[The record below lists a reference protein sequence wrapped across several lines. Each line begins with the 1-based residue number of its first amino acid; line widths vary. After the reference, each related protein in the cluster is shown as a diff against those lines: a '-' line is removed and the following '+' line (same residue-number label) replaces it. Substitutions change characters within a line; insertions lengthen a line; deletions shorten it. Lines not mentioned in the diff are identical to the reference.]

1 MRWTEYLLPTLKET
15 PAEAEIISHR
25 LMVRAGLIRKLS
37 SGIYNLLPLGLRTVK
52 KVENIVREEITR
64 AGGAEILMPILS
76 PSELWSESGR
86 WAVYGKEL
94 MRVKDRHDRL
104 FALGP
109 THEEV
114 VTDIVRRE
122 VRSYRQLP
130 LILFQIQTKFRDEVR
145 PRFGVV
151 RAREFLMKDAYS
163 FHRDEASLSETYD
176 RMFEA
181 YTRIFKRCGL
191 RFGPVEADSGAIGG
205 DVTHEFMVFAETG
218 ESQVFACDCG
228 YAATI
233 DTAECGPV
241 EEPVE
246 AEQAALDKVSTPG
259 KTTVEEVTAF
269 LGKKPTELLKTMIYR
284 VGDGYVAVL
293 VRGDREISEI
303 KLGRVLGTTDFA
315 MATAEEIEKVT
326 GGPLGFSGP
335 VNLKGVRLIADH
347 RVAGMKNMV
356 TGANEADAHYV
367 NVNLERDFEV
377 ARFDDVIV
385 AVEGDP
391 CKRCGKP
398 LSTWRGIEV
407 GQIFKL
413 GTKYSEV
420 MKAHFLDEQ
429 GEEHPFVMGCYG
441 IGITRTVAAAI
452 EQHNDKDGIAWPI
465 SIAPF
470 EVHILP
476 TNMSEED
483 LRVTAET
490 IYSGL
495 AEAGIEVILDD
506 RDERPGN
513 KFKDADLIGTPLRVT
528 VGERAAKE
536 GKVELRNRKTGE
548 TKKIDRREAVRV
560 IVDAVKVEKRKLSV

>member
-37 SGIYNLLPLGLRTVK
+37 SGIYSLLPLGLRAVK
-52 KVENIVREEITR
+52 KVENIVREEMNR
-64 AGGAEILMPILS
+64 AGGSEILMPVLS
-76 PSELWSESGR
+76 PSELWTESGR
-86 WAVYGKEL
+86 WNVYGKEL
-94 MRVKDRHDRL
+94 MRVKDRHDRF

-163 FHRDEASLSETYD
+163 FHRDDACLAKTYD

-181 YTRIFKRCGL
+181 YTRTFKRCGL

-218 ESQVFACDCG
+218 ESQVFACHCG

-233 DTAECGPV
+233 DTAECDPV
-241 EEPVE
+241 PVE
-246 AEQAALDKVSTPG
+246 AGAGQAALEEVSTPG
-259 KTTVEEVTAF
+259 TTTVEEVTRF
-269 LGKKPTELLKTMIYR
+269 LDKQPGELLKTIIYK
-284 VGDGYVAVL
+284 VGDDYVAAL
-293 VRGDREISEI
+293 VRGDREINEI
-303 KLGRVLGTTDFA
+303 KLGRILGTTDYA
-315 MATAEEIEKVT
+315 MATAEQIEKVT

-335 VNLKGVRLIADH
+335 VDLKGVRLIADH
-347 RVAGMKNMV
+347 RVAGMANMV
-356 TGANEADAHYV
+356 TGANKADTHYL
-367 NVNLERDFEV
+367 NVNLGRDF
-377 ARFDDVIV
+377 DVREFHDIIL

-470 EVHILP
+470 EVHVLP
-476 TNMSEED
+476 TNVSDED
-483 LRVTAET
+483 LRETAEA
-490 IYSGL
+490 IYAGL
-495 AEAGIEVILDD
+495 TEAGVEVILDD

-513 KFKDADLIGTPLRVT
+513 KFKDADLVGIPLRVT

-548 TKKIDRREAVRV
+548 TIKIDRREAVRI
-560 IVDAVKVEKRKLSV
+560 IVETVDEEKRKLAV

>member
-37 SGIYNLLPLGLRTVK
+37 SGVYSLLPLGLRAVK
-52 KVENIVREEITR
+52 KVENIVREEMNR
-64 AGGAEILMPILS
+64 AGGSEILMPVLS
-76 PSELWSESGR
+76 PSELWTESGR
-86 WAVYGKEL
+86 WNVYGREL
-94 MRVKDRHDRL
+94 MRVKDRHDRF

-114 VTDIVRRE
+114 VTDIVRRD

-163 FHRDEASLSETYD
+163 FHRDETCLSKTYD

-233 DTAECGPV
+233 DTAEC
-241 EEPVE
+241 EPVQAAAE
-246 AEQAALDKVSTPG
+246 AGQAALEKVSTPG
-259 KTTVEEVTAF
+259 ATTVDEVTGF
-269 LGKKPTELLKTMIYR
+269 LKKKPSELLKTMIYK
-284 VGDGYVAVL
+284 VGDEYAAVL
-293 VRGDREISEI
+293 VRGDREINEI

-315 MATAEEIEKVT
+315 MAAAEQIEKVT

-335 VNLKGVRLIADH
+335 VGLKGVRLIADH
-347 RVAGMKNMV
+347 RVAGMANMV

-367 NVNLERDFEV
+367 NVNLGRDFDVRE
-377 ARFDDVIV
+377 FHDVIV
-385 AVEGDP
+385 AIEGDP
-391 CKRCGKP
+391 CKCCGKP

-441 IGITRTVAAAI
+441 IGVTRTVAAAI

-476 TNMSEED
+476 TNMSDED
-483 LRVTAET
+483 LRETAET
-490 IYSGL
+490 IYTGL
-495 AEAGIEVILDD
+495 TEAGVEVILDD

-513 KFKDADLIGTPLRVT
+513 KFKDADLVGTPLRVT

-536 GKVELRNRKTGE
+536 GKVELRHRKTGE
-548 TKKIDRREAVRV
+548 TIKIDRREAVRI
-560 IVDAVKVEKRKLSV
+560 IVDTVKEEKRKLAV

>member
-37 SGIYNLLPLGLRTVK
+37 SGIYSLLPLGLRAVK
-52 KVENIVREEITR
+52 KVENIVREEMNR
-64 AGGAEILMPILS
+64 AGGLELLMPVLS
-76 PSELWSESGR
+76 PSELWTETGR
-86 WAVYGKEL
+86 WNVYGKEL
-94 MRVKDRHDRL
+94 MRVKDRHDRF

-130 LILFQIQTKFRDEVR
+130 MTLFQIQTKFRDEMR

-163 FHRDEASLSETYD
+163 FHRDEACLSKTYD

-218 ESQVFACDCG
+218 ESQVFACECG

-233 DTAECGPV
+233 ETAEC
-241 EEPVE
+241 EPVQATAE
-246 AEQAALDKVSTPG
+246 ADRAPLEKVSTPG
-259 KTTVEEVTAF
+259 ATTVEEVTGF
-269 LGKKPTELLKTMIYR
+269 LKRNPDELLKTIVYKA
-284 VGDGYVAVL
+284 GDDYVAVL
-293 VRGDREISEI
+293 VRGDREINEI
-303 KLGRVLGTTDFA
+303 KLGRVLGTTQFA
-315 MATAEEIEKVT
+315 MATADEIQKVT

-347 RVAGMKNMV
+347 RVAGMTNMV
-356 TGANEADAHYV
+356 TGANQADAHYV
-367 NVNLERDFEV
+367 NVNLGRDFDVGE
-377 ARFDDVIV
+377 FHDVIV

-413 GTKYSEV
+413 GAKYSKS

-470 EVHILP
+470 EVHVLP
-476 TNMSEED
+476 TNMSEDD
-483 LRVTAET
+483 LRET
-490 IYSGL
+490 SEMIYTGL
-495 AEAGIEVILDD
+495 TEAGVEAILDD

-536 GKVELRNRKTGE
+536 GKVELRTRKTGE
-548 TKKIDRREAVRV
+548 TIKIDRREAVPTILERV
-560 IVDAVKVEKRKLSV
+560 KEEKRKLAV

>member
-1 MRWTEYLLPTLKET
+1 
-15 PAEAEIISHR
+15 
-25 LMVRAGLIRKLS
+25 
-37 SGIYNLLPLGLRTVK
+37 
-52 KVENIVREEITR
+52 
-64 AGGAEILMPILS
+64 
-76 PSELWSESGR
+76 
-86 WAVYGKEL
+86 
-94 MRVKDRHDRL
+94 MRVKDRHDRF

-114 VTDIVRRE
+114 VTDLIRRE

-130 LILFQIQTKFRDEVR
+130 LTLFQIQTKFRDEVR

-163 FHRDEASLSETYD
+163 FHRDDECLSGTYE

-205 DVTHEFMVFAETG
+205 DVTHEFMVFASTG

-228 YAATI
+228 YAATV
-233 DTAECGPV
+233 DTAERRPAG
-241 EEPVE
+241 
-246 AEQAALDKVSTPG
+246 AAPDDKKETLEKVATPDA
-259 KTTVEEVTAF
+259 TTVEEVTRF
-269 LGKKPTELLKTMIYR
+269 LGKKPGQLLKTLIYK
-284 VGDGYVAVL
+284 VDDSYVAAL
-293 VRGDREISEI
+293 ISGDREVNEI
-303 KLGRVLGTTDFA
+303 KLGRVLGTTGFT
-315 MATAEEIEKVT
+315 MATAGEIEEVT

-335 VNLKGVRLIADH
+335 VGLKGVRMIADH
-347 RVAGMKNMV
+347 GVSGMANVV
-356 TGANEADAHYV
+356 TGANEADAHYI
-367 NVNLERDFEV
+367 NVNIGRDFQV
-377 ARFDDVIV
+377 TQFHDIAV

-391 CKRCGKP
+391 CKRCGKS

-413 GTKYSEV
+413 GTKYSEI
-420 MKAHFLDEQ
+420 MKAHFLDENGQ
-429 GEEHPFVMGCYG
+429 EHPFVMGCYG

-470 EVHILP
+470 EVHVLP
-476 TNMSEED
+476 TNTADDD
-483 LRVTAET
+483 LRETAET
-490 IYSGL
+490 IYAGL
-495 AEAGIEVILDD
+495 KEGGADVILDD

-513 KFKDADLIGTPLRVT
+513 KFKDADLVGMPLRVT

-536 GKVELRNRKTGE
+536 GMVELRLRKSGE
-548 TKKIDRREAVRV
+548 TRKIDRR
-560 IVDAVKVEKRKLSV
+560 DAVEKILETVKAEKKALEV

>member
-37 SGIYNLLPLGLRTVK
+37 SGVYNLLPLGLRAVK
-52 KVENIVREEITR
+52 KVENIVREEMNR
-64 AGGAEILMPILS
+64 AGASEILMPILS
-76 PSELWSESGR
+76 PSELWTESGR
-86 WAVYGKEL
+86 WDVYGKEL
-94 MRVKDRHDRL
+94 MRVKDRHERF

-130 LILFQIQTKFRDEVR
+130 LILYQIQTKFRDEVR

-163 FHRDEASLSETYD
+163 FHRDEACLAKTYD

-191 RFGPVEADSGAIGG
+191 TFGPVEADSGAIGG

-218 ESQVFACDCG
+218 ESQVFACECG

-233 DTAECGPV
+233 DTAEC
-241 EEPVE
+241 EP
-246 AEQAALDKVSTPG
+246 AEQAADADMEPMEKVSTPG
-259 KTTVEEVTAF
+259 TTTVEEVTRF
-269 LGKKPTELLKTMIYR
+269 LGKQAKELLKTIIYK
-284 VGDGYVAVL
+284 VGDRYVAVL
-293 VRGDREISEI
+293 VRGDREINEI
-303 KLGRVLGTTDFA
+303 KLGRVLGTTGFV
-315 MATAEEIEKVT
+315 MATAGEIERVT

-335 VNLKGVRLIADH
+335 VGLKGVRLIADH
-347 RVAGMKNMV
+347 RVAGMMNMV

-367 NVNLERDFEV
+367 NVNLGRDFEV
-377 ARFDDVIV
+377 AEFHDVIV

-391 CKRCGKP
+391 CKRCGRP

-420 MKAHFLDEQ
+420 MKARFLDEQ

-470 EVHILP
+470 EVHVLP
-476 TNMSEED
+476 TNMSDGD
-483 LRVTAET
+483 LRDTAEAV
-490 IYSGL
+490 YAGL
-495 AEAGIEVILDD
+495 REAGVEVILDD

-548 TKKIDRREAVRV
+548 TTKLDRREAVPL
-560 IVDAVKVEKRKLSV
+560 IVDVVRAEKLKLAV

>member
-335 VNLKGVRLIADH
+335 VNLKGVRLITDH

-377 ARFDDVIV
+377 AEFDDVIV

>member
-25 LMVRAGLIRKLS
+25 LMVRAGLVRKLS
-37 SGIYNLLPLGLRTVK
+37 SGIYSLLPLGLRAVK
-52 KVENIVREEITR
+52 KVENIVREEMNR
-64 AGGAEILMPILS
+64 AGGSEILMPVLS
-76 PSELWSESGR
+76 PSELWTESGR
-86 WAVYGKEL
+86 WNVYGKEL
-94 MRVKDRHDRL
+94 MRVKDRHDRF

-114 VTDIVRRE
+114 VTDIVRRD

-163 FHRDEASLSETYD
+163 FHRDEACLAKTYD

-233 DTAECGPV
+233 DTAEC
-241 EEPVE
+241 EPVQAAAE
-246 AEQAALDKVSTPG
+246 AGQAALEKVSTPG
-259 KTTVEEVTAF
+259 TTTVEEVTQF
-269 LGKKPTELLKTMIYR
+269 LKKKPSELLKTIIYK
-284 VGDGYVAVL
+284 VGDEYAAVL
-293 VRGDREISEI
+293 VRGDREVNEI
-303 KLGRVLGTTDFA
+303 KLGRALGTTDFV
-315 MATAEEIEKVT
+315 MAAAEEIEKVT

-335 VNLKGVRLIADH
+335 VGLKGVRLIADH
-347 RVAGMKNMV
+347 RVAGMANMV

-367 NVNLERDFEV
+367 NVNLGRDFDVRE
-377 ARFDDVIV
+377 FHDVIV
-385 AVEGDP
+385 AIEGDP
-391 CKRCGKP
+391 CKCCGKP

-420 MKAHFLDEQ
+420 MKARFLDEQ

-441 IGITRTVAAAI
+441 IGVTRTVAAAI
-452 EQHNDKDGIAWPI
+452 EQHNDKDGIVWPI

-476 TNMSEED
+476 TNVSDED
-483 LRVTAET
+483 LRETAEA
-490 IYSGL
+490 IYTGL
-495 AEAGIEVILDD
+495 TDAGIEVILDD
-506 RDERPGN
+506 RDERAGN
-513 KFKDADLIGTPLRVT
+513 KFKDADLVGTPLRVT

-536 GKVELRNRKTGE
+536 GKVELRHRKTGE
-548 TKKIDRREAVRV
+548 TIKLDRREAVRI
-560 IVDAVKVEKRKLSV
+560 IVDTVKDEKRKLAV

>member
-37 SGIYNLLPLGLRTVK
+37 SGIYNLLPLGLRAVK
-52 KVENIVREEITR
+52 KVENIVREEMNF
-64 AGGAEILMPILS
+64 AGGSEILMPVLS

-86 WAVYGKEL
+86 WDVYGREL
-94 MRVKDRHDRL
+94 MRVKDRHDRF

-114 VTDIVRRE
+114 VTDLVRRE

-163 FHRDEASLSETYD
+163 FHRDEACLSKTYD

-233 DTAECGPV
+233 DTAECGPLPEVV
-241 EEPVE
+241 ETGRAPME
-246 AEQAALDKVSTPG
+246 KVSTPG
-259 KTTVEEVTAF
+259 VTTVEEVTRF
-269 LGKKPTELLKTMIYR
+269 LRKKPAELLKTMIYR

-293 VRGDREISEI
+293 VRGDREINEI
-303 KLGRVLGTTDFA
+303 KLGRVLGTTNFA
-315 MATAEEIEKVT
+315 MATAAEIQEVT
-326 GGPLGFSGP
+326 VGPLGFSGP
-335 VNLKGVRLIADH
+335 VDLKGVRLIADH
-347 RVAGMKNMV
+347 RVAGMSNMV
-356 TGANEADAHYV
+356 TGANEVDAHYV
-367 NVNLERDFEV
+367 NVNLGRDFDV
-377 ARFDDVIV
+377 AEFHDVIV

-476 TNMSEED
+476 TNMSD
-483 LRVTAET
+483 SNLRETAET
-490 IYSGL
+490 IYAGL
-495 AEAGIEVILDD
+495 GDAGIEAILDD

-513 KFKDADLIGTPLRVT
+513 KFKDADLIGMPLRVT

-536 GKVELRNRKTGE
+536 GNVEIRNRKTGE
-548 TKKIDRREAVRV
+548 TRKIDRREAVRE
-560 IVDAVKVEKRKLSV
+560 IVDAVREEKRKLSV

>member
-1 MRWTEYLLPTLKET
+1 MRWSEYLLPTLKEN
-15 PAEAEIISHR
+15 PAEAEIVSHR

-37 SGIYNLLPLGLRTVK
+37 SGVYNLLPLGLRAVK
-52 KVENIVREEITR
+52 KVEHIVREEMNR
-64 AGGAEILMPILS
+64 AGGLEILMPVLS
-76 PSELWSESGR
+76 PSELWAESGR
-86 WAVYGKEL
+86 WDVYGKEL
-94 MRVKDRHDRL
+94 MRLKDRHDRF

-130 LILFQIQTKFRDEVR
+130 LTLFQIQTKFRDEVR

-163 FHRDEASLSETYD
+163 FHRDDVCLSKTYD

-218 ESQVFACDCG
+218 ESQVFACECG

-233 DTAECGPV
+233 DTAACKAAGSSSEG
-241 EEPVE
+241 EEAHME
-246 AEQAALDKVSTPG
+246 KVSTPG
-259 KTTVEEVTAF
+259 ATTVEEVTRF
-269 LGKKPTELLKTMIYR
+269 LDKRPKDLLKTIIYR
-284 VGDGYVAVL
+284 TGEEYVAVL
-293 VRGDREISEI
+293 VRGDREINEI
-303 KLGRVLGTTDFA
+303 KLGRILGTTGLV
-315 MATAEEIEKVT
+315 MATADEIQKVT

-335 VNLKGVRLIADH
+335 VGLGGVRIIADH
-347 RVAGMKNMV
+347 SVSGMTNMV
-356 TGANEADAHYV
+356 TGAN
-367 NVNLERDFEV
+367 FEV
-377 ARFDDVIV
+377 GEFHDVIV
-385 AVEGDP
+385 AVEGDA
-391 CKRCGKP
+391 CQRCGRP

-413 GTKYSEV
+413 GTKYSEA
-420 MKAHFLDEQ
+420 MKAHFLDEN

-452 EQHNDKDGIAWPI
+452 EQHHDKDGIAWPI

-476 TNMSEED
+476 TNMSDQD
-483 LRVTAET
+483 LKGTGEMLHAK
-490 IYSGL
+490 L
-495 AEAGIEVILDD
+495 MEAGVDVILDD
-506 RDERPGN
+506 RDDRPGN
-513 KFKDADLIGTPLRVT
+513 KFKDADLVGTPLRVT

-536 GKVELRNRKTGE
+536 GKVELRHRKTGA
-548 TKKIDRREAVRV
+548 TAKIDRMEAVGR
-560 IVDAVKVEKRKLSV
+560 IIEAVNAEKRALSV